1 VLRSTIAVFGAAAV
15 PRGSEAGDRG
25 MAELAGGVVADG
37 EAAPGVVVVAG
48 CANTGAAIVKARMPT
63 GTRIDLSISN
73 SYFWR
78 QVAVAPK
85 NDLLQDHIPCY
96 PVIFLKTTPQYWVKP
111 HRTVIGR
118 TKFHTTKRATTR
130 GRAGPVI

>member
-73 SYFWR
+73 SYFLAASR
-78 QVAVAPK
+78 
-85 NDLLQDHIPCY
+85 
-96 PVIFLKTTPQYWVKP
+96 
-111 HRTVIGR
+111 RR
-118 TKFHTTKRATTR
+118 TKERLIARSYSLLSGHFFKDYPPILGQTTQNGYWPDKI
-130 GRAGPVI
+130 PHH